1 MSNIV
6 GQIEVTFLGDITQ
19 DMVDDILVAAFEGG
33 INYWC
38 RRIEVVDGDYH
49 GGKYASDVI
58 SRGGAIHFS
67 TFEEEEELHGEVM
80 VLNLKKFIDGF
91 KQYCERVGK
100 DPERVY
106 DNHDAGVA
114 DLIVQYALFG
124 KVIYG

>member
-38 RRIEVVDGDYH
+38 RIIEVVGGDYH

-58 SRGGAIHFS
+58 SRGGAIHFF
-67 TFEEEEELHGEVM
+67 TFEEEEPPEV
-80 VLNLKKFIDGF
+80 LTLKKFIDGF

-114 DLIVQYALFG
+114 DMIVQYALFG